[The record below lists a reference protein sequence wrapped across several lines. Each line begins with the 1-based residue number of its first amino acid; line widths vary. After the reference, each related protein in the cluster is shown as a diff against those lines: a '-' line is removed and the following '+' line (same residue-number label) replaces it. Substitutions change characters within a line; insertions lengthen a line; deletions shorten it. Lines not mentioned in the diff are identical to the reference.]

1 MIYAA
6 IFLLTAVSVFLVTR
20 LIYLRIAEQRIS
32 EYFDETI
39 IRHSDEVE
47 NIYKQMRG
55 WKHDYHNHI
64 QVLKAHLALSEI
76 DKIAS
81 YLEGLEGDLH
91 EVDSIFRTGNIMID
105 AILTAKL
112 SLARSKKIEVDSTA
126 VVPPTLPIAPVDMCI
141 MVGNLIDNAIE
152 ACDLMREGAF
162 IRIYLGIHKEMFY
175 ISVQNSDSGEMKR
188 RGTGQGLSRID
199 KIANKYG
206 GNVNRQR
213 EPGVYSTEVMLPME

>member
-6 IFLLTAVSVFLVTR
+6 IFLITAVSVFFVTR
-20 LIYLRIAEQRIS
+20 FVYLRIAERRIN
-32 EYFDETI
+32 EYFDETVV
-39 IRHSDEVE
+39 RHSDEVE

-64 QVLKAHLALSEI
+64 QVLKAHLSLSEA

-81 YLEGLEGDLH
+81 YLDGLESDLQ
-91 EVDSIFRTGNIMID
+91 EVDSIFRTGNVMID

-112 SLARSKKIEVDSTA
+112 SLARTKKIEVDATA
-126 VVPPTLPIAPVDMCI
+126 IVPPTLPIAPVDMCI
-141 MVGNLIDNAIE
+141 IVGNLLDNAIE
-152 ACDLMREGAF
+152 ACEAAAEGAF
-162 IRIYLGIHKEMFY
+162 IRVYLGVHKEMLY
-175 ISVQNSDSGEMKR
+175 ISVQNADNGEKKK

-213 EPGVYSTEVMLPME
+213 EPGVYSTEVMLPI